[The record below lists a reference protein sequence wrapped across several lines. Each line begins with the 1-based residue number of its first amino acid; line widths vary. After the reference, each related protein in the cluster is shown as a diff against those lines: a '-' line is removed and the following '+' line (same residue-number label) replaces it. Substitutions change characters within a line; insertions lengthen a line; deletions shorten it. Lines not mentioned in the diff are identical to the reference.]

1 MDKVSLNML
10 ISIII
15 PVFNTSPKLIDECLK
30 SIELHLKKWRESIE
44 VIIVND
50 GSTSEDTIKYL
61 SESSYTVLNQSNKG
75 LPSARN
81 FGIFHASGKYIFPL
95 DSDDI
100 VSEYIGLYIN
110 ELINNKNIDI
120 LFGDLY
126 TFGDVDHIY
135 KLDKT
140 TKLEFFL
147 DDKFIPSCS
156 IYKRDLWKELNGYD
170 ESFITS
176 EDYDFYCR
184 AFSINAKLKYM
195 EMPNYYWR
203 IIKNSKSLSQKN
215 EKLFREYQIKSRN
228 KTLLS
233 TLSKQDIN
241 DYIIQKLKNK
251 KHRLLALLIY
261 LVSPR
266 IYLFLNKLRIFS
278 YGTNFIK

>member
-30 SIELHLKKWRESIE
+30 SIELHLEKWRESIE

-61 SESSYTVLNQSNKG
+61 SESNYTVLNQSNKG
-75 LPSARN
+75 ASSARN
-81 FGIFHASGKYIFPL
+81 LGIFNAIGKYIFPL

-100 VSEYIGLYIN
+100 ISEHIELYIN
-110 ELINNKNIDI
+110 ELIYNEKTDV
-120 LFGDLY
+120 LFGDLC

-135 KLDKT
+135 KLQDT
-140 TKLEFFL
+140 TKLEYFL
-147 DDKFIPSCS
+147 DNRFIPSCS
-156 IYKRDLWKELNGYD
+156 IYKKELWNKLGGYD
-170 ESFITS
+170 ETFVTS

-184 AFSINAKLKYM
+184 AFSVNANFKYI
-195 EMPNYYWR
+195 EKPNYYWR
-203 IIKNSKSLSQKN
+203 IINDGKSSSQKN
-215 EKLFREYQIKSRN
+215 ENLFKEYQLRSRN

-251 KHRLLALLIY
+251 KHRLLALFIY

-266 IYLFLNKLRIFS
+266 VYLFLNKLRIFS